1 MNLYKDGKLL
11 ITILLSALP
20 MLAVM
25 VTIFVLS
32 HQPGTES
39 AGTSGGV
46 GEWIVGILN
55 IEVPPGMSASD
66 VPIVFGLNIR
76 KLAHVFLYFL
86 LGGTSFLFMAMLP
99 IRTSAYVRP
108 SICAGGAVAI
118 SFVYACLDELHQS
131 FIAGRDGKFAD
142 VGVDAIGFLM
152 IALLILAI
160 WYIILLIQAKRRTK
174 HKHTT

>member
-1 MNLYKDGKLL
+1 MLNSKKWLNIVLA
-11 ITILLSALP
+11 TLP

-32 HQPGTES
+32 HQPGAES

-46 GEWIVGILN
+46 GVWIVGILN

-66 VPIVFGLNIR
+66 VPIVFGLNVR

-99 IRTSAYVRP
+99 IRTSAFVKP
-108 SICAGGAVAI
+108 AICASGAVAI
-118 SFVYACLDELHQS
+118 SFVYACLDEFHQS

-142 VGVDAIGFLM
+142 VGVDAIGFLT

-160 WYIILLIQAKRRTK
+160 WYIILLIQAKRRAR
-174 HKHTT
+174 HDQTT